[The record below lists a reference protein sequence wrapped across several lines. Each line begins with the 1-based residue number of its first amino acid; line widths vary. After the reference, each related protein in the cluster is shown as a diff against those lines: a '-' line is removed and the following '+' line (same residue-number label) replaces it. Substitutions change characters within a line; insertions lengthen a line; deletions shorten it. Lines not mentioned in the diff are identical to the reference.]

1 MRISV
6 LLFACAVLL
15 VGLDLRARLA
25 ASQSPDSSR
34 RADIYHDGW
43 IDLNKNGRMDIYENP
58 KAPIDQRID
67 DLLRQ
72 MNVDEKTCQ
81 TATLYGVGRGRT
93 GQEPPMKD
101 ELPTA
106 EWKQHLWKD
115 GIANIDEHLNG
126 VGPNGK
132 SIYATD
138 IVKHAWAMNEVQR
151 FFIEQTRLGVPVD
164 FTNEGLRGL
173 AFSKA
178 TSFPSE
184 LGQGHTWDKELISQI
199 GRITADEARA
209 LGYTNVYAPT
219 LDVSRDQRWGR
230 IEDTYGE
237 DPYLVSRLGVEMTR
251 AMQKNYQIVSTAK
264 HFAVYSIAKGAREGQ
279 ARTDPQATPHEVEN
293 IFLPPFKAA
302 IKEGGLLG
310 IMSSYNDYDGVPVTG
325 SHYWLT
331 ERLRNEFGFRGYVVS
346 DSAAVEYLYNKHGV
360 AADMKDAVRQ
370 SIEAGLNVK
379 TNFTP
384 PDDFVLPLRELVK
397 EGKVSMKTLDDR
409 VRDVL
414 RVKFILGLFDHPYI
428 QDTARADK
436 IVNSPEHQQVALR
449 AARESIVLLKNEAN
463 ALPLRKDIRS
473 IAVIGP
479 NADDDSLTRYRY
491 GPNQVNGITVLQGIK
506 NKLGD
511 QVKVNYAK
519 GCDVTDEHWPQTE
532 VLPEPLTDKERGEI
546 AKAVEAAKKSDV
558 AVVVLGDSP
567 NTVGETASRTSLD
580 LPGRQVDLV
589 QAVHATGKPVVVVVL
604 NGRPMSIN
612 WVDKYVPGIIEAWF
626 PGAQGGTAIA
636 DVLFGDYNPGGKL
649 TVTFPKTVGQIPYN
663 FPTKPNAQWE
673 GEKTRVNGAL
683 YFFGHG
689 LSYTTFAYS
698 SLRINPKL
706 VSQAGASVNVNR
718 RGTSPTNRGIPR
730 GTIDSEGRPLS
741 VIVTC
746 DVTNTG
752 SRAGDEVVQ
761 LYTHELVTTVTT
773 YEKNLRGFER
783 IHLNPGQT
791 QTVSFTLTRDDLAL
805 WDRQMHFVVEP
816 GKFKVMIG
824 SGSEDIRLTG
834 QFEVTR

>member
-1 MRISV
+1 MRTTQTSI
-6 LLFACAVLL
+6 LLLAVLI
-15 VGLDLRARLA
+15 G
-25 ASQSPDSSR
+25 SSFSLP
-34 RADIYHDGW
+34 AHGGKEIYHNGW
-43 IDLNKNGRMDIYENP
+43 IDLNKNGRMDVYEDP
-58 KAPIDQRID
+58 KAPIERRID
-67 DLLRQ
+67 DLLSQ
-72 MNVDEKTCQ
+72 MTLEEKTCQ
-81 TATLYGVGRGRT
+81 TATLYGVGRGRP
-93 GQEPPMKD
+93 GLELPLKD
-101 ELPTA
+101 ELPTP
-106 EWKQHLWKD
+106 EWKNQIWKD

-126 VGPNGK
+126 IGPNGK

-138 IVKHAWAMNEVQR
+138 IKKHVWAMNEVQR
-151 FFIEQTRLGVPVD
+151 FFIEETRLGIPVD
-164 FTNEGLRGL
+164 FTQEGLRGVA
-173 AFSKA
+173 AFTA

-184 LGQGHTWDKELISQI
+184 LGQGHTWDKELISEI
-199 GRITADEARA
+199 GSITAAEARA

-230 IEDTYGE
+230 VEDTYGE
-237 DPYLVSRLGVEMTR
+237 DPYLVSRLGVEMVK
-251 AMQKNYQIVSTAK
+251 AMQKDYQVASTAK
-264 HFAVYSIAKGAREGQ
+264 HFAIYSIAKGAREGQ

-302 IKEGGLLG
+302 IKEAGLLG
-310 IMSSYNDYDGVPVTG
+310 VMSSYNDYDGIPITG

-331 ERLRNEFGFRGYVVS
+331 ERLRNDFGFRGYVVS

-360 AADMKDAVRQ
+360 ASDMKDAVRQ

-384 PDDFVLPLRELVK
+384 PADFILPLRELVK

-414 RVKFILGLFDHPYI
+414 RVKFLLGIFDRPYVG
-428 QDTARADK
+428 DPEHTEK

-449 AARESIVLLKNEAN
+449 AARESIVLLKNDHN
-463 ALPLRKDIRS
+463 ALPLSKDIHS

-491 GPNQVNGITVLQGIK
+491 GPNGVKGVTVLQGIK

-511 QVKVNYAK
+511 RLTVNYAK
-519 GCDVTDEHWPQTE
+519 GCEVTNEHWPETE
-532 VLPEPLTDKERGEI
+532 VLPEPLTQKEKDEI
-546 AKAVEAAKKSDV
+546 DRAVETAKNSDV
-558 AVVVLGDSP
+558 AVLVLGDST

-580 LPGRQVDLV
+580 LPGRQLELV
-589 QAVHATGKPVVVVVL
+589 QAIYATGKPTVVVLL

-612 WVDKYVPGIIEAWF
+612 WINKYVPGILEAWF

-689 LSYTTFAYS
+689 LSYTTFAYGKLQISLQIVSATRETPNS
-698 SLRINPKL
+698 SK
-706 VSQAGASVNVNR
+706 
-718 RGTSPTNRGIPR
+718 
-730 GTIDSEGRPLS
+730 DST
-741 VIVTC
+741 VTVTC

-752 SRAGDEVVQ
+752 SREGDEVVQ
-761 LYTHELVTTVTT
+761 LYTHEVVTSVTT

-783 IHLNPGQT
+783 IHLKPGESE
-791 QTVSFTLTRDDLAL
+791 TVNFILKPEDLAL

-824 SGSEDIRLTG
+824 SGSEDIRLNG
-834 QFEVTR
+834 QFDWK

>member
-1 MRISV
+1 MKITSCLGAVLFLISV
-6 LLFACAVLL
+6 ISFSSATAENAF
-15 VGLDLRARLA
+15 DT
-25 ASQSPDSSR
+25 QS
-34 RADIYHDGW
+34 ATYAGGIYHPGW
-43 IDLNKNGRMDIYENP
+43 IDLNKNGRLDVYENP
-58 KAPIDQRID
+58 KAPVEQRVD

-72 MNVDEKTCQ
+72 MNLDEKTCQ

-93 GQEPPMKD
+93 GLEPPMKD
-101 ELPTA
+101 ELPTP
-106 EWKQHLWKD
+106 EWKQRLWKD

-138 IVKHAWAMNEVQR
+138 IKKHVWAMNEVQR
-151 FFIEQTRLGVPVD
+151 FFIEQTRLGIPVD

-173 AFSKA
+173 AFSTA

-184 LGQGHTWDKELISQI
+184 LGQGHTWDKELISEI
-199 GRITADEARA
+199 GRITADEARS
-209 LGYTNVYAPT
+209 LGYTNIYSPT

-237 DPYLVSRLGVEMTR
+237 DPYLVSRLGVEMGK
-251 AMQKNYQIVSTAK
+251 ALQKNYQVVSTAK

-279 ARTDPQATPHEVEN
+279 ARTDPQATPQEVES

-302 IKEGGLLG
+302 FKEAGILG
-310 IMSSYNDYDGVPVTG
+310 VMSSYNDYNGTPVTG

-360 AADMKDAVRQ
+360 ARDMKDAVRQ

-414 RVKFILGLFDHPYI
+414 KVKFILGLFDHPYVENA
-428 QDTARADK
+428 DRAEK

-449 AARESIVLLKNEAN
+449 AARESIVLLKNQRG
-463 ALPLRKDIRS
+463 ALPLSKEIRS

-479 NADDDSLTRYRY
+479 NADDDNLTRYRY
-491 GPNQVNGITVLQGIK
+491 GPNAVKGVTVLEGIR

-511 QVKVNYAK
+511 RVKINYAK
-519 GCDVTDEHWPQTE
+519 GCDATNEHWPETE
-532 VLPEPLTDKERGEI
+532 VLPEPLTDKEKDEI
-546 AKAVEAAKKSDV
+546 AKAVEAVKKSDV

-580 LPGRQVDLV
+580 LPGRQLDLV
-589 QAVHATGKPVVVVVL
+589 QAVHATGKPTVVVLL

-612 WVDKYVPGIIEAWF
+612 WIDKYVAGIIEGWF

-689 LSYTTFAYS
+689 LSYTTFVYS
-698 SLRINPKL
+698 NLRINPAT
-706 VSQAGASVNVNR
+706 VSEGPGSARATLNR
-718 RGTSPTNRGIPR
+718 RITESPPLNV
-730 GTIDSEGRPLS
+730 TISG
-741 VIVTC
+741 

-752 SRAGDEVVQ
+752 AREGDEVVQ
-761 LYTHELVTTVTT
+761 LYTHQMVTSVTT

-783 IHLNPGQT
+783 IHLKPGET
-791 QTVSFTLTRDDLAL
+791 KTISFTLTRDDLAL
-805 WDRQMHFVVEP
+805 WNRQMQFVVEP

-824 SGSEDIRLTG
+824 SGSEDIRLNG
-834 QFEVTR
+834 QFEIAGLSKSRDQVR

>member
-1 MRISV
+1 MRIVSLSIMTA
-6 LLFACAVLL
+6 LLIIVVELPAQQQT
-15 VGLDLRARLA
+15 
-25 ASQSPDSSR
+25 SMKQS
-34 RADIYHDGW
+34 IYHGGW
-43 IDLNKNGRMDIYENP
+43 IDLNKNGRLDVYENP
-58 KAPIDQRID
+58 KAPIEKRID
-67 DLLRQ
+67 DLLSQ
-72 MNVDEKTCQ
+72 MTLEEKTCQ
-81 TATLYGVGRGRT
+81 TATLYGVGRGRS
-93 GQEPPMKD
+93 GAEPPLKD
-101 ELPTA
+101 ELPTP
-106 EWKQHLWKD
+106 EWKNKIWKD

-126 VGPNGK
+126 IGPNGK

-138 IVKHAWAMNEVQR
+138 IRKHVWAMNEVQR
-151 FFIEQTRLGVPVD
+151 FFIEETRLGIPVD
-164 FTNEGLRGL
+164 FTQEGLRGV
-173 AFSKA
+173 AAYTA
-178 TSFPSE
+178 TSFPSQ
-184 LGQGHTWDKELISQI
+184 LGQGHTWDKELISEI
-199 GRITADEARA
+199 GSIEADEARA

-237 DPYLVSRLGVEMTR
+237 DPYLVSRLGVEMTK
-251 AMQKNYQIVSTAK
+251 AMQKDYRIASTAK
-264 HFAVYSIAKGAREGQ
+264 HFAIYSIAKGAREGQ
-279 ARTDPQATPHEVEN
+279 ARTDPQTTPHEVEN
-293 IFLPPFKAA
+293 IFLPPFKAVIREA
-302 IKEGGLLG
+302 GLLG
-310 IMSSYNDYDGVPVTG
+310 VMSSYNDYDSVPVTG

-360 AADMKDAVRQ
+360 ATDMKDAVRQ

-384 PDDFVLPLRELVK
+384 PDDYILPLRELVK

-414 RVKFILGLFDHPYI
+414 RVKFLLGIFDHPYVE
-428 QDTARADK
+428 DAAYAEKT
-436 IVNSPEHQQVALR
+436 VNSPEHQQVALR
-449 AARESIVLLKNEAN
+449 AARESIVLLKNDRN
-463 ALPLRKDIRS
+463 ALPLSKDIHS

-491 GPNQVNGITVLQGIK
+491 GPNGVKGTTVLQGIK

-511 QVKVNYAK
+511 RVKINYAK
-519 GCDVTDEHWPQTE
+519 GCDVTNEHWPETE
-532 VLPEPLTDKERGEI
+532 VLPEQLTLKEKEEI
-546 AKAVEAAKKSDV
+546 ANAVEAARISDV
-558 AVVVLGDSP
+558 AVVVLGDAV

-580 LPGRQVDLV
+580 LPGRQLDLV
-589 QAVHATGKPVVVVVL
+589 QAVYATGKPVIVVLL

-612 WVDKYVPGIIEAWF
+612 WINKYVPGILEAWF
-626 PGAQGGTAIA
+626 PGAQGGTAVA
-636 DVLFGDYNPGGKL
+636 DALFGDYNPGGKL

-698 SLRINPKL
+698 NLKIAPQV
-706 VSQAGASVNVNR
+706 VSEARASA
-718 RGTSPTNRGIPR
+718 TALPPT
-730 GTIDSEGRPLS
+730 LS
-741 VIVTC
+741 SNITVAL

-752 SRAGDEVVQ
+752 SRESDEVVQ
-761 LYTHELVTTVTT
+761 LYTHELVTSVTT

-783 IHLNPGQT
+783 IHLKPGEIK
-791 QTVSFTLTRDDLAL
+791 TVTFRLKPEDLAL
-805 WDRQMHFVVEP
+805 WNRQMQFVVEP

-834 QFEVTR
+834 EFEIKLK

>member
-1 MRISV
+1 MKLTFAIVFILFSALALIISPAPPANAGV
-6 LLFACAVLL
+6 DQA
-15 VGLDLRARLA
+15 G
-25 ASQSPDSSR
+25 QSR
-34 RADIYHDGW
+34 TDIYHQSW
-43 IDLNKNGRMDIYENP
+43 IDLNKNGRMDIYENT
-58 KAPIDQRID
+58 KEPIDARVN

-72 MNVDEKTCQ
+72 MNLEEKTCQ

-93 GQEPPMKD
+93 GAPAPLQD

-106 EWKQHLWKD
+106 EWKHRLWKD
-115 GIANIDEHLNG
+115 GMANIDEHLNG

-132 SIYATD
+132 SVYATD
-138 IVKHAWAMNEVQR
+138 ITKHVWAMNAVQR
-151 FFIEQTRLGVPVD
+151 FFIEETRLGIPVD

-173 AFSKA
+173 AFSTA

-184 LGQGHTWDKELISQI
+184 LGQGHTWDKELVSEI
-199 GRITADEARA
+199 GRIEADEARA

-237 DPYLVSRLGVEMTR
+237 DPYLASRLGVEMVK
-251 AMQKNYQIVSTAK
+251 AMQKDYQVASTAK
-264 HFAVYSIAKGAREGQ
+264 HFVIYSIAKGAREGQ
-279 ARTDPQATPHEVEN
+279 ARTDPQATPHEVEDLL
-293 IFLPPFKAA
+293 LPPFKAA
-302 IKEGGLLG
+302 IKEAGLLG
-310 IMSSYNDYDGVPVTG
+310 VMSSYNDYDGVPVTG

-331 ERLRNEFGFRGYVVS
+331 ERLRNDFGFRGYVVS

-360 AADMKDAVRQ
+360 ATDMKDAVRQ

-384 PDDFVLPLRELVK
+384 PEDFVLPLRELVK
-397 EGKVSMKTLDDR
+397 EGKVPMQTLDDR

-414 RVKFILGLFDHPYI
+414 RVKFILGIFDHPYVE
-428 QDTARADK
+428 DAARAEK

-449 AARESIVLLKNEAN
+449 VARESIVLLKNHDR
-463 ALPLRKDIRS
+463 ALPLSRDIRS

-479 NADDDSLTRYRY
+479 NADDDNLTRYRY
-491 GPNQVNGITVLQGIK
+491 GPNQVKGITVLQGIK
-506 NKLGD
+506 NKLGER
-511 QVKVNYAK
+511 VKVNYAK

-532 VLPEPLTDKERGEI
+532 VLPEPLTDKEREEI
-546 AKAVEAAKKSDV
+546 AKAVDVAKKSDV

-580 LPGRQVDLV
+580 LPGRQLDLV
-589 QAVHATGKPVVVVVL
+589 QAVYATGKPVIVVLL
-604 NGRPMSIN
+604 NGRPISIN
-612 WVDKYVPGIIEAWF
+612 WIDKYVPGIIEGWF

-649 TVTFPKTVGQIPYN
+649 SVTFPKTVGQIPYN

-689 LSYTTFAYS
+689 LSYTRFEYSNLNITPQTVSEIRATATTRGS
-698 SLRINPKL
+698 SLTISDLN
-706 VSQAGASVNVNR
+706 SNV
-718 RGTSPTNRGIPR
+718 T
-730 GTIDSEGRPLS
+730 
-741 VIVTC
+741 VTC

-752 SRAGDEVVQ
+752 DRAGDEIVQ
-761 LYTHELVTTVTT
+761 LYTHELVTSVTT
-773 YEKNLRGFER
+773 Y
-783 IHLNPGQT
+783 
-791 QTVSFTLTRDDLAL
+791 
-805 WDRQMHFVVEP
+805 
-816 GKFKVMIG
+816 
-824 SGSEDIRLTG
+824 
-834 QFEVTR
+834 